1 VGEVKLTWGLLIP
14 KGWAGI
20 LIAAGAVSSLLAS
33 IDFTSTVTLGSVLTA
48 AVVVIASGIFSFRNN
63 MKSFWRNL
71 AVERQEEIKVL
82 TEKLAESEER
92 YRELQTQSREEA
104 MRIAEEQRSV
114 RHDLKGQLAA
124 VNKLLEAEHA
134 KTDLSA
140 LMEQLGAQHHDAMK
154 RMEEGLM
161 RQGRMLQIL
170 EATVPADAIPPD
182 LRLDM
187 GRTEDD
193 ATQT

>member
-1 VGEVKLTWGLLIP
+1 MKLTWGLLIP
-14 KGWAGI
+14 KGWAGL
-20 LIAAGAVSSLLAS
+20 LIAASAIGSLLAS

-82 TEKLAESEER
+82 TDKLSDSEER
-92 YRELQTQSREEA
+92 YRELQQQSREEA

-140 LMEQLGAQHHDAMK
+140 LMEQLGSQHHDAMQ

-170 EATVPADAIPPD
+170 EATVPADVIPPD

-193 ATQT
+193 TAQT

>member
-1 VGEVKLTWGLLIP
+1 
-14 KGWAGI
+14 
-20 LIAAGAVSSLLAS
+20 
-33 IDFTSTVTLGSVLTA
+33 
-48 AVVVIASGIFSFRNN
+48 
-63 MKSFWRNL
+63 
-71 AVERQEEIKVL
+71 
-82 TEKLAESEER
+82 
-92 YRELQTQSREEA
+92 

>member
-1 VGEVKLTWGLLIP
+1 MKLTWGLLIP
-14 KGWAGI
+14 KGWAGL
-20 LIAAGAVSSLLAS
+20 LIATGALGSLLAS

-82 TEKLAESEER
+82 TEKLSESEER

-140 LMEQLGAQHHDAMK
+140 LMEQLSTQHHDAMQ
-154 RMEEGLM
+154 RMEEGLK

-170 EATVPADAIPPD
+170 EATIPADAIPPD
-182 LRLDM
+182 LRLDI
-187 GRTEDD
+187 GRTDD
-193 ATQT
+193 SAQT